1 MLISS
6 CSSCKYSFKDVSPLP
21 AEIKTFRVNPIE
33 NRAQY
38 VNTQLSQQLTEKTKQ
53 KIINTVRLRQ
63 TNNDDADYDISGYVS
78 QYYATTISITGRNA
92 TGNRLNVGFHL
103 VFKNKYD
110 ESKNFETDIVRTY
123 DFDGQL
129 SLTQVEASL
138 TSKIV
143 TDLSDEIF
151 NKIFSN
157 W

>member
-1 MLISS
+1 MLSS
-6 CSSCKYSFKDVSPLP
+6 CASCKYSFKDVSPLP
-21 AEIKTFRVNPIE
+21 AEIKTFRVNPLE

-38 VNTQLSQQLTEKTKQ
+38 INPQLSPQLTEKTKQ

-63 TNNDDADYDISGYVS
+63 INSDDADYDISGFVS
-78 QYYATTISITGRNA
+78 QYYATTISISGRNA

-103 VFKNKYD
+103 VFKNKHD
-110 ESKNFETDIVRTY
+110 ETKNFETDIVRTY

-129 SLTQVEASL
+129 SLTQAETAL

-143 TDLSDEIF
+143 TDISDEIF